1 MTFTLAMALGRSV
14 AMGGA
19 MTVPVLFAGASLIRI

>member
-1 MTFTLAMALGRSV
+1 MTFTLGMALKRSA

-19 MTVPVLFAGASLIRI
+19 MTVPVLFGGASLIRL